1 MLNEE
6 DDNRRFLRLSQIL
19 MIDLLKI
26 FRSQCSENKNHFQV
40 AEVSL
45 VERFQSWSKP
55 S

>member
-26 FRSQCSENKNHFQV
+26 FRRF
-40 AEVSL
+40 EVSVL
-45 VERFQSWSKP
+45 KIKTIFK
-55 S
+55 